1 MSVLDLMTDEDLRKL
16 AVQKDSIIA
25 DLQALAQYYREDR
38 DRLYKFSLA
47 KARRIAA
54 LSEEVKFLT
63 SQLEAK
69 Q

>member
-38 DRLYKFSLA
+38 DRLQQFSMV
-47 KARRIAA
+47 KTRRIAT
-54 LSEEVKFLT
+54 LTEEVKFLT
-63 SQLEAK
+63 RQLEGK
-69 Q
+69 